1 MLALRYT
8 LGEQKTLDKELP
20 LCVARGAGISPVCS
34 RRLYATGPVQGAK
47 YNYADATPEQLER
60 ARKIDA
66 VCKRHGVPLA
76 AAALHCIIRRSLR
89 SFRAASGP
97 NTSPP
102 MWITLAARSPRA
114 GGPN

>member
-1 MLALRYT
+1 M
-8 LGEQKTLDKELP
+8 
-20 LCVARGAGISPVCS
+20 CS
-34 RRLYATGPVQGAK
+34 RPLRDRAVLGAK
-47 YNYADATPEQLER
+47 YNDAEATPEQLER

-114 GGPN
+114 EGAELKHRGLLRKDAPTP